1 MDIMLILQVIVL
13 LGAIFFGIRLGG
25 IGIGY
30 AGGIGVVILGLL
42 LGMKPGSIPWDVILI
57 IMSVIAAIS
66 AMQLAGGL
74 DYLVQIAERIL
85 RSNPKYINYLA
96 PTVTYVLTLLAG
108 TGHTAFSM
116 IPVIVEVA
124 KEQNIKPSAPLSIA
138 VVSSQIAITA
148 SPVSAAVV
156 YMTGV
161 LEPLGWSY
169 PLLLAIWIPTT
180 FIGCM
185 LTALIVTMF
194 SDLDLS
200 KDPVYQERLAQGVVK
215 PAVGAQNMQLKSGA
229 KLSVAIFLI
238 GVLCVVLYATA
249 ISKIGGKPVLIENVI
264 VPRDAAIMS
273 FMLGIATLITFLCK
287 IEVNKVADTSV
298 FKSGMVAC
306 VCVLGVAWLGNTFVA
321 GYTEEIKV
329 LASDWVKAIPAL
341 LAVVF
346 FFAAMLLYS
355 QAATAK
361 AITPVAIAA
370 LGITAANPGDS
381 YMIVASF
388 AAVSALFVLP
398 TYPTLLGA
406 VQMDDTGSTRLGKYV
421 FNHAFLVPGIL
432 AIGFSV
438 ALGFLAVSFF

>member
-1 MDIMLILQVIVL
+1 MDLMVILQIIVL
-13 LGAIFFGIRLGG
+13 LGAIYIGVRLGG

-30 AGGIGVVILGLL
+30 AGGAGVLVLGLC
-42 LGMKPGSIPWDVILI
+42 LGMKPGNIPWDVILI
-57 IMSVIAAIS
+57 IASVIAAIS

-74 DYLVQIAERIL
+74 DYLVQIAERLL

-96 PTVTYVLTLLAG
+96 PIVTYVLTIFAG

-124 KEQNIKPSAPLSIA
+124 KGQKIRPVVPLSIA

-148 SPVSAAVV
+148 SPVSAAVI
-156 YMTGV
+156 YMSGV
-161 LEPLGWSY
+161 LEGFGWSY
-169 PLLLAIWIPTT
+169 PALLGIWIVTT

-185 LTALIVTMF
+185 ITSFVMTLCSNM
-194 SDLDLS
+194 DLDS
-200 KDPVYQERLAQGVVK
+200 DPVYKDRLAKGLVK
-215 PAVGAQNMQLKSGA
+215 AVSDETKTQLKPYA
-229 KLSVAIFLI
+229 KRSVLIFLI
-238 GVLCVVLYATA
+238 GVVCVVLYASA
-249 ISKIGGKPVLIENVI
+249 ISPAVGLIKPVV

-273 FMLGIATLITFLCK
+273 LMLLVGTLITVLCK
-287 IEVNKVADTSV
+287 IEIGKIADCSV

-306 VCVLGVAWLGNTFVA
+306 VCVLGVAWLGDTFVS
-321 GYTEEIKV
+321 GHINEIKT
-329 LASDWVKAIPAL
+329 LAASTVTAYPAL

-346 FFAAMLLYS
+346 FIAAMLLYS

-361 AITPVAIAA
+361 AITPAIVAA

-381 YMIVASF
+381 YMLVACF

-406 VQMDDTGSTRLGKYV
+406 VQMDDTGTTRIGKWV
-421 FNHAFLVPGIL
+421 FNHAFFMPGLL
-432 AIGFSV
+432 AIVFSV
-438 ALGFLAVSFF
+438 ALGFVAAKMF

>member
-1 MDIMLILQVIVL
+1 MDLMVILQIIVL
-13 LGAIFFGIRLGG
+13 LGAIYIGVRLGG

-30 AGGIGVVILGLL
+30 AGGAGVLVLGLC
-42 LGMKPGSIPWDVILI
+42 LGMKPGNIPWDVILI
-57 IMSVIAAIS
+57 IASVIAAIS

-96 PTVTYVLTLLAG
+96 PTVTYVLTIFAG

-124 KEQNIKPSAPLSIA
+124 KGQKIRPVVPLSVA

-148 SPVSAAVV
+148 SPVSAAVI
-156 YMTGV
+156 YMSGV
-161 LEPLGWSY
+161 LEGFGWSY
-169 PLLLAIWIPTT
+169 PALLGIWIVTT

-185 LTALIVTMF
+185 ITSFVMTLCSNM
-194 SDLDLS
+194 DLDS
-200 KDPVYQERLAQGVVK
+200 DPVYKDRLAKGLVK
-215 PAVGAQNMQLKSGA
+215 AVSDETKTQLKPYA
-229 KLSVAIFLI
+229 KRSVLIFLI
-238 GVLCVVLYATA
+238 GVVCVVLYASA
-249 ISKIGGKPVLIENVI
+249 ISPAVGLIKPVV

-273 FMLGIATLITFLCK
+273 LMLLVGTLITVLCK
-287 IEVNKVADTSV
+287 IEIGKIADCSV

-306 VCVLGVAWLGNTFVA
+306 VCVLGVAWLGDTFVS
-321 GYTEEIKV
+321 GHINEIKT
-329 LASDWVKAIPAL
+329 LAASTVTAYPAL

-346 FFAAMLLYS
+346 FIAAMLLYS

-361 AITPVAIAA
+361 AITPAIVAA

-381 YMIVASF
+381 YMLVACF

-406 VQMDDTGSTRLGKYV
+406 VQMDDTGTTRIGKWV
-421 FNHAFLVPGIL
+421 FNHAFFMPGLL
-432 AIGFSV
+432 AIVFSV
-438 ALGFLAVSFF
+438 ALGFVAAKMF

>member
-1 MDIMLILQVIVL
+1 MDIMLILQIIVL
-13 LGAIFFGIRLGG
+13 LGAIFLGVRLGG

-30 AGGIGVVILGLL
+30 AGGAGVLVLGLI
-42 LGMKPGSIPWDVILI
+42 LGMKPGNIPWDVILI
-57 IMSVIAAIS
+57 IASVIAAIS

-96 PTVTYVLTLLAG
+96 PVVTYVLTIFAG

-124 KEQNIKPSAPLSIA
+124 KEQKIRPCCPLSIA
-138 VVSSQIAITA
+138 VVASQIAITA
-148 SPVSAAVV
+148 SPVSAAVI
-156 YMTGV
+156 YMSGV
-161 LEPLGWSY
+161 LEPFGWSY
-169 PLLLAIWIPTT
+169 PALIGIWLVTT
-180 FIGCM
+180 FAGCM
-185 LTALIVTMF
+185 LTAFVMTKIQNM
-194 SDLDLS
+194 DLDS
-200 KDPVYQERLAQGVVK
+200 DPVYKERLAKGLVKIGQGAAQTELK
-215 PAVGAQNMQLKSGA
+215 PFAKRSVG
-229 KLSVAIFLI
+229 IFLI
-238 GVLCVVLYATA
+238 GVLFVVLYASA
-249 ISKIGGKPVLIENVI
+249 ISPAIGLISPVI

-273 FMLGIATLITFLCK
+273 LMLLVATLITICCK
-287 IEVNKVADTSV
+287 VDISDIASESSV

-306 VCVLGVAWLGNTFVA
+306 VCVLGVAWLGDTFVSGHTA
-321 GYTEEIKV
+321 EIKTFAADTV
-329 LASDWVKAIPAL
+329 GAYPAL

-361 AITPVAIAA
+361 AITPAIVAA

-381 YMIVASF
+381 GMLVASF

-406 VQMDDTGSTRLGKYV
+406 VQMDDTGTTRIGKWV
-421 FNHAFLVPGIL
+421 FNHAFFIPGVL
-432 AIGFSV
+432 AIVFSV
-438 ALGFLAVSFF
+438 ALGFLAISIF

>member
-1 MDIMLILQVIVL
+1 MDIMLILQIIVL
-13 LGAIFFGIRLGG
+13 LGAIFLGVRLGG

-30 AGGIGVVILGLL
+30 AGGLGVLVLGIC

-57 IMSVIAAIS
+57 IASVIAAIS

-85 RSNPKYINYLA
+85 RSNPKNINYLA
-96 PTVTYVLTLLAG
+96 PTVTYVLTFFAG

-124 KEQNIKPSAPLSIA
+124 KEQHIKPVVPLSIA
-138 VVSSQIAITA
+138 VVASQIAITA
-148 SPVSAAVV
+148 SPVSAAVI
-156 YMTGV
+156 YMSGV

-169 PLLLAIWIPTT
+169 PALLGIWLITT
-180 FIGCM
+180 FAGCM
-185 LTALIVTMF
+185 VTAFIMTLI
-194 SDLDLS
+194 SDMKLEN
-200 KDPVYQERLAQGVVK
+200 DPVYRERLAAGLIEAPKGEIVK
-215 PAVGAQNMQLKSGA
+215 ELKPFAKRSVG
-229 KLSVAIFLI
+229 IFLL
-238 GVLCVVLYATA
+238 GVIAVVLYASA
-249 ISKIGGKPVLIENVI
+249 ISPAVGLIKPVI

-273 FMLGIATLITFLCK
+273 IMLAIGTIITMTCK
-287 IEVNKVADTSV
+287 IQIGNVASTSV

-306 VCVLGVAWLGNTFVA
+306 VCVLGVAWLGDTFVSGHVA
-321 GYTEEIKV
+321 EIKA
-329 LASDWVKAIPAL
+329 LAASSVSQYPAL

-346 FFAAMLLYS
+346 FLAAMLLYS

-361 AITPVAIAA
+361 AITPSIIAA

-381 YMIVASF
+381 YMLVACF

-406 VQMDDTGSTRLGKYV
+406 VQMDDTGTTRIGKYV
-421 FNHAFLVPGIL
+421 FNHAFFIPGVL
-432 AIGFSV
+432 AIVFSV
-438 ALGFLAVSFF
+438 AFGFVACKVF